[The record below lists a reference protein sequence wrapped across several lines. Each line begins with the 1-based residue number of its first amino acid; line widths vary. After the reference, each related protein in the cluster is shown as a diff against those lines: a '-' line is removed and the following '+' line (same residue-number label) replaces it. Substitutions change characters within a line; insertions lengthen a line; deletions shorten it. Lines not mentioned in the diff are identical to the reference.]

1 MNNDLRDKISEAFT
15 EIDETVLLM
24 DGFDEA
30 LIGFSERM
38 NNPTL
43 AVYSWEKMMSVCME
57 RDGMTS
63 EQAEEYISFNC
74 LGAWVGEGTPIIVL
88 PLEF

>member
-43 AVYSWEKMMSVCME
+43 AVYSWEKMMAVCID

>member
-1 MNNDLRDKISEAFT
+1 
-15 EIDETVLLM
+15 
-24 DGFDEA
+24 
-30 LIGFSERM
+30 M